1 MEAGYNIII
10 VVVSIW
16 MLFPCVLQSAN
27 TSLADFVK
35 VSLRGGGWGGR
46 GYMYLCYTV
55 ENFVAC
61 PGFIFEEISI
71 VKMSMRTQA

>member
-35 VSLRGGGWGGR
+35 VS
-46 GYMYLCYTV
+46 CYTV